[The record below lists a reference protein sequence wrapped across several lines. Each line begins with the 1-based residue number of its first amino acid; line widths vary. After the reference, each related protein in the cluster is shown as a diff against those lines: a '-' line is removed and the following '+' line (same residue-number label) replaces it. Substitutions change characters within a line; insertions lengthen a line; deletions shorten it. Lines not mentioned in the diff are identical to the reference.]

1 MNLAILKV
9 IPWREIYELTT
20 AVRSMVASRRRAP
33 PESAV
38 PTEDAGREEILQRI
52 ATIESLQ
59 RAQAEAFAK
68 MAEQGEK
75 LAQAVGVLS
84 ARVVLLAWV
93 AGASLL
99 LSLVLAGRLFLS

>member
-9 IPWREIYELTT
+9 IPWREIYDLTT
-20 AVRSMVASRRRAP
+20 TVRSMVASRRKP
-33 PESAV
+33 SPDSPV
-38 PTEDAGREEILQRI
+38 PDDAGREEMLQRI
-52 ATIESLQ
+52 VTIESLQ

-75 LAQAVGVLS
+75 LAQAVQVLS

-99 LSLVLAGRLFLS
+99 LSLLLAGRLFLN